1 MTASSSVS
9 NFTATRWTLV
19 IKAQGDSPESRLALS
34 ELCAAYWNPVFLF
47 LRREGRSDDLSRDL
61 TQEFFAR
68 ILARGGIGNPDPAKG
83 RFRSYLLGALKHFLA
98 DQRRLASRLKRAG
111 DAVTDSLDA
120 PPTDGSPPPQIPDPS
135 AAFAD
140 KWFDREWA
148 LAIMDRSLSAVQS
161 SFEQA
166 GKGPQFEALKPWLV
180 GDSENLSQSD
190 AAASLG
196 ITTGAVKVAIH
207 RLRKAFRSA
216 VETEIAQTVPSSDDV
231 ASELAYLIE
240 VLS

>member
-83 RFRSYLLGALKHFLA
+83 RFRSYLLGALKHFLS
-98 DQRRLASRLKRAG
+98 DQRRLAGRLKRAG
-111 DAVTDSLDA
+111 DAATDSLDA
-120 PPTDGSPPPQIPDPS
+120 PPTDGSPPPQFPDPS

-196 ITTGAVKVAIH
+196 ITNGAVKVAIH

-216 VETEIAQTVPSSDDV
+216 VETEIAQTLPSSDDV

>member
-1 MTASSSVS
+1 
-9 NFTATRWTLV
+9 
-19 IKAQGDSPESRLALS
+19 
-34 ELCAAYWNPVFLF
+34 
-47 LRREGRSDDLSRDL
+47 
-61 TQEFFAR
+61 
-68 ILARGGIGNPDPAKG
+68 
-83 RFRSYLLGALKHFLA
+83 
-98 DQRRLASRLKRAG
+98 
-111 DAVTDSLDA
+111 
-120 PPTDGSPPPQIPDPS
+120 
-135 AAFAD
+135 
-140 KWFDREWA
+140 
-148 LAIMDRSLSAVQS
+148 MDRSLSAVQS

>member
-9 NFTATRWTLV
+9 TFTATRWTLV

-83 RFRSYLLGALKHFLA
+83 RFRSYLLGALKHFLS
-98 DQRRLASRLKRAG
+98 DQRRLAGRLKRAG
-111 DAVTDSLDA
+111 DAATDSLDA
-120 PPTDGSPPPQIPDPS
+120 PPTDGSPPPQFPDPS